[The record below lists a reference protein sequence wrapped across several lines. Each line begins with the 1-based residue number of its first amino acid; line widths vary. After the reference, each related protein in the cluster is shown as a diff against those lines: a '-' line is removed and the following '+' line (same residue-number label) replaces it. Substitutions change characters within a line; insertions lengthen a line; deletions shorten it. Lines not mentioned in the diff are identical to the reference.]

1 MGIVVISA
9 GTSVPDALS
18 SVSVAKNGQGDMA
31 VSNVLGSNV
40 FNIFLGLGLPWLLY
54 SAIEG
59 KPYTSSALRG
69 DVVWPVIIL
78 FVYILLLV
86 RTPAARPRTLCP
98 LEPSPQPSPFILTR
112 VSLAR
117 GRSYSR

>member
-1 MGIVVISA
+1 MAICSA
-9 GTSVPDALS
+9 
-18 SVSVAKNGQGDMA
+18 
-31 VSNVLGSNV
+31 LGSQNL
-40 FNIFLGLGLPWLLY
+40 NLMIGLGLPWLLY